1 MIKQSKQDKT
11 YSRTAEDLER
21 KYNLGQLAQ
30 GGSSDVKLKEIEA
43 LIENAL
49 RDAKRYTN
57 EKITELVN
65 GDFDVSGISDDD
77 LEGESRIDEL
87 QSQLDIV
94 SELANANKLAQEAN
108 ASAIITIQEELEDV
122 TERVTTIEEVQ
133 ENYTEASSLDI
144 KSLYY

>member
-30 GGSSDVKLKEIEA
+30 GGSSDLKKIEA

-65 GDFDVSGISDDD
+65 GDFDASGISDDD
-77 LEGESRIDEL
+77 LEGESRINEL

-108 ASAIITIQEELEDV
+108 ASAIVTMQEELEDV
-122 TERVTTIEEVQ
+122 TERVTTLEEVQ
-133 ENYTEASSLDI
+133 ENYTETSSLDI
-144 KSLYY
+144 KSLFY

>member
-30 GGSSDVKLKEIEA
+30 GGSSDLKKIEA

-65 GDFDVSGISDDD
+65 GDFDVSGISEDD

-144 KSLYY
+144 KSLFY

>member
-1 MIKQSKQDKT
+1 MSKQDKT

-21 KYNLGQLAQ
+21 KYNLGRIAQ
-30 GGSSDVKLKEIEA
+30 GGSSDLKKIEA

-87 QSQLDIV
+87 QSQLDVV
-94 SELANANKLAQEAN
+94 SELAKANKLAQEAN
-108 ASAIITIQEELEDV
+108 ASAIITMQEELEGV
-122 TERVTTIEEVQ
+122 TERVTTLEEVQ
-133 ENYTEASSLDI
+133 ENYTQASSLDI
-144 KSLYY
+144 NSLFY

>member
-1 MIKQSKQDKT
+1 MSKQDKT

-21 KYNLGQLAQ
+21 KYNLGRLAQ
-30 GGSSDVKLKEIEA
+30 GGSSDLKKIEA

-65 GDFDVSGISDDD
+65 GDFDVSGISDGD

-87 QSQLDIV
+87 QSQIDVV
-94 SELANANKLAQEAN
+94 SELAKANKLAQEAN
-108 ASAIITIQEELEDV
+108 ASAIITMQEELEGV
-122 TERVTTIEEVQ
+122 TERVTTLEEVQ
-133 ENYTEASSLDI
+133 ENYTQASSLDI
-144 KSLYY
+144 NSLFY

>member
-1 MIKQSKQDKT
+1 MSKQDKT

-21 KYNLGQLAQ
+21 KYNLGRLAQ
-30 GGSSDVKLKEIEA
+30 GGSSDLKKIEA

-87 QSQLDIV
+87 QSQIDVV
-94 SELANANKLAQEAN
+94 SELAKANKLAQEAN
-108 ASAIITIQEELEDV
+108 ASAIITMQEELEGV
-122 TERVTTIEEVQ
+122 TERVTTLEEVQ
-133 ENYTEASSLDI
+133 ENYTQASSLDI
-144 KSLYY
+144 NSLFY

>member
-11 YSRTAEDLER
+11 YSRTAEDIER

-30 GGSSDVKLKEIEA
+30 GGSSDLKKIEA

-87 QSQLDIV
+87 QSQIDVV
-94 SELANANKLAQEAN
+94 SELAKANKLAQEAN
-108 ASAIITIQEELEDV
+108 ASAIITMQEELEGV
-122 TERVTTIEEVQ
+122 TERVTTLEEVQ
-133 ENYTEASSLDI
+133 ENYTQASSLDI
-144 KSLYY
+144 NSLFY

>member
-21 KYNLGQLAQ
+21 KYNLGQIAQ
-30 GGSSDVKLKEIEA
+30 GGSSDLKKIEA

-65 GDFDVSGISDDD
+65 GDFDVSGISDGD

-87 QSQLDIV
+87 QSQIDVV
-94 SELANANKLAQEAN
+94 SELAKANKLAQEAN
-108 ASAIITIQEELEDV
+108 ASAIITMQEELEGV
-122 TERVTTIEEVQ
+122 TERVTTLEEVQ
-133 ENYTEASSLDI
+133 ENYTQASSLDI
-144 KSLYY
+144 NSLFY

>member
-30 GGSSDVKLKEIEA
+30 GGSSDLKKIEA

-65 GDFDVSGISDDD
+65 GDFYVSGISEDD

>member
-1 MIKQSKQDKT
+1 MIRQSKQDKT

-30 GGSSDVKLKEIEA
+30 GGSSDLKKIEA

-108 ASAIITIQEELEDV
+108 ASAIITMQEELEGV
-122 TERVTTIEEVQ
+122 TERVTTLEEVQ
-133 ENYTEASSLDI
+133 ENYTEATSLDI
-144 KSLYY
+144 NSLYY

>member
-1 MIKQSKQDKT
+1 MSKQDKT

-21 KYNLGQLAQ
+21 KYNLGRIAQ
-30 GGSSDVKLKEIEA
+30 GGSSDLKKIEA

-87 QSQLDIV
+87 QSQLDVV
-94 SELANANKLAQEAN
+94 SELAKANKLAQEAN
-108 ASAIITIQEELEDV
+108 ASAIVTMQEELEGV
-122 TERVTTIEEVQ
+122 TERVTTLEEVQ
-133 ENYTEASSLDI
+133 ENYTQASSLDI
-144 KSLYY
+144 NSLFY

>member
-30 GGSSDVKLKEIEA
+30 GGSSDLKKIEA

-108 ASAIITIQEELEDV
+108 ASAIITMQEELEGV
-122 TERVTTIEEVQ
+122 TERVTTLEEVQ
-133 ENYTEASSLDI
+133 ENYTQASSLDI
-144 KSLYY
+144 NSLFY

>member
-30 GGSSDVKLKEIEA
+30 GGSSDLKKIEA

-87 QSQLDIV
+87 QSQLDVV
-94 SELANANKLAQEAN
+94 SEWAKANKLAQEAN
-108 ASAIITIQEELEDV
+108 ASAIITMQEELEGV
-122 TERVTTIEEVQ
+122 TERITTLEEVQ
-133 ENYTEASSLDI
+133 ENYTQASSLDI
-144 KSLYY
+144 NSLFY

>member
-30 GGSSDVKLKEIEA
+30 GGSSDLKKIEA

-65 GDFDVSGISDDD
+65 GDFDVSGISDGD

-87 QSQLDIV
+87 QSQLDVV
-94 SELANANKLAQEAN
+94 SELAKANKLAQEAN
-108 ASAIITIQEELEDV
+108 ASAIITMQEELEGV
-122 TERVTTIEEVQ
+122 TERVTTLEEVQ
-133 ENYTEASSLDI
+133 ENYTQASSLDI
-144 KSLYY
+144 NSLFY

>member
-30 GGSSDVKLKEIEA
+30 GGSSDLKKIEA

-65 GDFDVSGISDDD
+65 GDFDVSGISEDD

-108 ASAIITIQEELEDV
+108 ASAIITMQEELEGV
-122 TERVTTIEEVQ
+122 TERVTTLEEVQ
-133 ENYTEASSLDI
+133 ENYTQASSLDI
-144 KSLYY
+144 NSLFY

>member
-30 GGSSDVKLKEIEA
+30 GGSSDLKKIEA

-87 QSQLDIV
+87 QSQIDVV
-94 SELANANKLAQEAN
+94 SELAKANKLAQEAN
-108 ASAIITIQEELEDV
+108 ASAIITMQEELEGV
-122 TERVTTIEEVQ
+122 TERVTTLEEVQ
-133 ENYTEASSLDI
+133 ENYTQASSLDI
-144 KSLYY
+144 NSLFY

>member
-1 MIKQSKQDKT
+1 MSKQDKT

-21 KYNLGQLAQ
+21 KYNLGRLAQ
-30 GGSSDVKLKEIEA
+30 GGSSDLKKIEA

-87 QSQLDIV
+87 QSQLDV
-94 SELANANKLAQEAN
+94 VKELAKANKLAQEAN
-108 ASAIITIQEELEDV
+108 ASAIITMQEELEGV
-122 TERVTTIEEVQ
+122 TERVTTLEEVQ
-133 ENYTEASSLDI
+133 ENYTQASSLDI
-144 KSLYY
+144 NSLFY